1 MALRHRNFLEFFR
14 NSKTDNHQT
23 SALRACFVYYMR
35 FNNSALLYREAK
47 ALKEKG
53 FDVDLIAL
61 RNTKKDKIVQSF
73 DGLKLYC
80 IQARPDAEK
89 RMFQYFTRLFSFFF
103 KATILLSVLAI
114 KRKYQLIHITA
125 PPDFMV
131 FTAILPKLL
140 GARIILDIHDI
151 SPEFFMEKLQIK
163 ESRIVIRIIK
173 FIENISSRF
182 ADHVITV
189 TEHWRKKLVS
199 RSVAQSKCSVLLN
212 VPDEDL
218 FKPFSNNK
226 PISNH
231 SFNLFYHGSLED
243 YFGVDT
249 LLEAMPIIKQH
260 IPNVTLHIY
269 GSGRLK
275 EMFEKFAIDKN
286 FDGAIKFH
294 NKVPFYKLPE
304 ILKDA
309 HLGIVPT
316 KNSNFSDDTISMKS
330 LEYISLGIPIV
341 ISKTAAHHFYFDSSM
356 VKFFEPDN
364 EDDLARSVI
373 SLHKNE
379 EERKILVKNSQLFI
393 EKYGW
398 NQSKKIYF
406 QIIDHLLNGS

>member
-1 MALRHRNFLEFFR
+1 MSLRHRNFLNYLR
-14 NSKTDNHQT
+14 NSKKNSSDAD
-23 SALRACFVYYMR
+23 SLRACFVYYMR

-47 ALKEKG
+47 ALKDKG
-53 FDVDLIAL
+53 FQVDLIAL
-61 RNTKKDKIVQSF
+61 RNTRKDKIVQSF
-73 DGLKLYC
+73 EGLNLYC

-89 RMFQYFTRLFSFFF
+89 RTFQYFTRLLAFFI
-103 KATILLSVLAI
+103 KATFLLSFLGI
-114 KRKYQLIHITA
+114 KRKYQLIHVTA

-131 FTAILPKLL
+131 FAAIVPKLL

-151 SPEFFMEKLQIK
+151 SPEFFMEKLQVKEPRFIIK
-163 ESRIVIRIIK
+163 VVK
-173 FIENISSRF
+173 FIERISSRF

-189 TEHWRKKLVS
+189 TEQWRKKLVS
-199 RSVAQSKCSVLLN
+199 RSVSQLKCTVLLN

-218 FKPFSNNK
+218 FKCFSTNK
-226 PISNH
+226 PKANS

-249 LLEAMPIIKQH
+249 LLQAMPVIKQH

-275 EMFEKFAIDKN
+275 ETFETYASEQK
-286 FDGAIKFH
+286 FDGAVKFH

-304 ILKDA
+304 ILVNA
-309 HLGIVPT
+309 NLGIVPT

-341 ISKTAAHHFYFDSSM
+341 ISRTAAHRFYFDSSM

-364 EDDLARSVI
+364 KDDLARSVI
-373 SLHKNE
+373 LLHQNE
-379 EERKILVKNSQLFI
+379 QDRSRLVKNSQLFI
-393 EKYGW
+393 EKFGW
-398 NQSKKIYF
+398 NQSKRIYF
-406 QIIDHLLNGS
+406 QIIDRLLNGC